1 MASLAWQSNKAV
13 FFVCL
18 FLLHPKLCF
27 QVSAWHRVD
36 RGGVLAT
43 LVSHRM
49 FSFQLRPEDPDIDER
64 NNKSKV
70 IKMSFKIIQRT
81 CFFLNKITPAYSL
94 WVLGV
99 LYFDSKSN
107 TILIYIL
114 QL

>member
-1 MASLAWQSNKAV
+1 MASFAWQSNKAV
-13 FFVCL
+13 LFVC
-18 FLLHPKLCF
+18 FSF
-27 QVSAWHRVD
+27 TQNSAWHRVD

-81 CFFLNKITPAYSL
+81 FFFFFEQDNSSL
-94 WVLGV
+94 LTVGFGCSL
-99 LYFDSKSN
+99 F
-107 TILIYIL
+107 
-114 QL
+114 